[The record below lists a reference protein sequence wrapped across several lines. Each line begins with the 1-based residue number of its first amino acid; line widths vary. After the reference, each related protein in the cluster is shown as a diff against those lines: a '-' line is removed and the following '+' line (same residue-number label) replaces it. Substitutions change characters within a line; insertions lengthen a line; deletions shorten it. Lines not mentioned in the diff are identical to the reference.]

1 MQVSKNLKKKKKKT
15 KKGRHLTMLGISGGE
30 QGYPI
35 GLKFF
40 GGTVGPNVMADDNP
54 DDYRTSGSW
63 ATTP

>member
-1 MQVSKNLKKKKKKT
+1 
-15 KKGRHLTMLGISGGE
+15 MLGISGGE

-54 DDYRTSGSW
+54 DDYRTSVSW